1 MCRSGQH
8 KVVKFALPRY
18 ILWGSLRLGGA
29 AMHRRILVIDHKV
42 PTPDQDSGSASA
54 FSYLQILARAGYE
67 VFFAPHNLAPRP
79 AYRRIL
85 DRLGVTSSARYLSE
99 LRRIGVKPLTA
110 PQWTSIDS
118 VVENVS
124 PTCDLLLLYRAPYAS
139 KIFELA
145 RRAAPSAKILFHAVD
160 LHFLRMEREAKLLG
174 DPLKVEAASI
184 MRQTELR
191 LVSQADATIVV
202 SEYESSLLRTLTP
215 LASVHQ
221 IPILREATPITECN
235 WDNRRDFLFIG
246 GFEHAPNADAVLWFV
261 REVWPKLQA
270 MGYSDSFTIV
280 GSHVPPAIKDLASD
294 RIVIR
299 GYVRDLPPLF
309 REHRLSVAPLR
320 YGGGIKGKIVTSLSF
335 GLPVVATSMA
345 AEGMGLGPDD
355 GILVADA
362 ADRMAEQI
370 FRLYNDSDLWRG
382 LSSNGYLAFQN
393 RFSLEAGTHKVLAV
407 INNLLG
413 AGDRPE
419 KGQTL

>member
-1 MCRSGQH
+1 
-8 KVVKFALPRY
+8 
-18 ILWGSLRLGGA
+18 
-29 AMHRRILVIDHKV
+29 
-42 PTPDQDSGSASA
+42 
-54 FSYLQILARAGYE
+54 
-67 VFFAPHNLAPRP
+67 
-79 AYRRIL
+79 
-85 DRLGVTSSARYLSE
+85 
-99 LRRIGVKPLTA
+99 
-110 PQWTSIDS
+110 
-118 VVENVS
+118 
-124 PTCDLLLLYRAPYAS
+124 
-139 KIFELA
+139 
-145 RRAAPSAKILFHAVD
+145 
-160 LHFLRMEREAKLLG
+160 MEREAKLLG